1 MGQTRRPFLLGSDT
15 TLDPSKHCA
24 ERFEV
29 TVRPWGRAPE
39 TEPVRG
45 SVAAGGGAQ
54 SGTPVAKVAAGTQE
68 SSLLANL
75 LLSLTADWS

>member
-15 TLDPSKHCA
+15 TLDPSKHYA
-24 ERFEV
+24 ELFEV

-54 SGTPVAKVAAGTQE
+54 SGTHCGQGSSRDPGELPAGQPAPE
-68 SSLLANL
+68 PHR
-75 LLSLTADWS
+75 